1 MAWRT
6 GWRGMGRAAA
16 LTAAFAMAGCG
27 DLSRSDR
34 GTLQPQTVAGAC
46 QVKKFFIVSFQ
57 AQSTDMT
64 VSNAGQGCT
73 FTIFNPDLQIVT
85 NAALVTS
92 PASHGQ
98 ALAGLLDGARQVS
111 VSYRPQSGYVGQD
124 QFSITLEPDDRAVRV
139 HVVVQPTAG

>member
-1 MAWRT
+1 
-6 GWRGMGRAAA
+6 MGRLGVLAAVLA
-16 LTAAFAMAGCG
+16 VAGCG

-34 GTLQPQTVAGAC
+34 GNLQPQTVSGAC
-46 QVKKFFIVSFQ
+46 QVKKFFIVSYQ
-57 AQSTDMT
+57 AQPTDMT

-98 ALAGLLDGARQVS
+98 ASAGLLDAARQAS
-111 VSYRPQSGYVGQD
+111 VSYRPQAGYVGPD
-124 QFSITLEPDDRAVRV
+124 EFSVTLEPNDRAVRV
-139 HVVVQPTAG
+139 HVTVQPTGVTAG